1 MHQGALP
8 FILSGGSPGEEIE
21 RRQTDSSLCPPLQAY
36 STVLSLP
43 STSEEIRLSIVSFWL
58 DDYENE
64 WCFEWA
70 WVAWHPRRGLL
81 SIVGFWPSSNEN
93 EWCFEWAWIAMK
105 MNDVLNEHELQDT
118 PEEAPLRILGFWPR
132 NNEDE
137 MMFWMSMSAVPP
149 KRFCFT
155 LLQFL
160 RRGSALHLCSS
171 SEEVLLCTCAV
182 PPKRFCFNFCSS
194 PEGVLPSTF
203 VQFPP
208 KRVQFHL
215 VLDFGSLKN
224 YLHWCSYCK
233 VLDVILAM
241 YILKIQSMIPFSMFL
256 ALNVISVLDVI
267 SALKIIVIFKLNKS

>member
-1 MHQGALP
+1 
-8 FILSGGSPGEEIE
+8 
-21 RRQTDSSLCPPLQAY
+21 
-36 STVLSLP
+36 
-43 STSEEIRLSIVSFWL
+43 
-58 DDYENE
+58 
-64 WCFEWA
+64 
-70 WVAWHPRRGLL
+70 
-81 SIVGFWPSSNEN
+81 
-93 EWCFEWAWIAMK
+93 
-105 MNDVLNEHELQDT
+105 
-118 PEEAPLRILGFWPR
+118 
-132 NNEDE
+132 
-137 MMFWMSMSAVPP
+137 MSMSAVPP

-233 VLDVILAM
+233 VLDVILVM
-241 YILKIQSMIPFSMFL
+241 YYSINDTFFNVTFHISKLSISMLFQFSMLFQH
-256 ALNVISVLDVI
+256 
-267 SALKIIVIFKLNKS
+267 LKKLYRI